1 MLYVGIDY
9 HKRYSQVNAIDEQ
22 GPQRAAS
29 RLPNDPRALATFFRA
44 LGEPCQAVLEAGWN
58 WGLMYDWLEQLD
70 SVTEI
75 QLAHPYRT
83 RAIAAAQVK
92 TDAIDARTLA
102 QLLRA
107 GLIPRAHIPSADTRQ
122 LRELVRQR
130 SAVTMCGIG
139 HGEKADDPFLGSARL
154 TLDDSSWGLTAF
166 FREGLDFA
174 FFHPRLEGGVQRE
187 AAPHGRESMTHRR
200 IP

>member
-9 HKRYSQVNAIDEQ
+9 HKRYAQVNALDEQ
-22 GPQRAAS
+22 GQQRAAA
-29 RLPNDPRALATFFRA
+29 RLPNDSRALEAFFRA

-58 WGLMYDWLEQLD
+58 WGLMYDWLEQIAT
-70 SVTEI
+70 VTAV

-107 GLIPRAHIPSADTRQ
+107 GLIRRAHIPSADTRR

-130 SAVTMCGIG
+130 LVKGTG
-139 HGEKADDPFLGSARL
+139 HLLRCN
-154 TLDDSSWGLTAF
+154 
-166 FREGLDFA
+166 
-174 FFHPRLEGGVQRE
+174 
-187 AAPHGRESMTHRR
+187 
-200 IP
+200 